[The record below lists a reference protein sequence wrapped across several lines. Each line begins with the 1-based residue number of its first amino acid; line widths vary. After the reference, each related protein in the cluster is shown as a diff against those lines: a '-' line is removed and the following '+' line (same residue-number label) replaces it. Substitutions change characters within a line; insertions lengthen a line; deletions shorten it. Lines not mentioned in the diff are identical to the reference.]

1 MKKKNGEK
9 ALAAAAGISVPLLR
23 YYRARGIG
31 NDAEEARRQRRCG
44 KPRYCAA
51 RAFPQR
57 RPRGFCIARIA
68 LQRKRR
74 RFCRGCG
81 AQACFLA
88 F

>member
-1 MKKKNGEK
+1 MKKQNGEK

-31 NDAEEARRQRRCG
+31 NDAEESAAAVELRQAEILRG
-44 KPRYCAA
+44 AG
-51 RAFPQR
+51 FPQR